1 MNQLININE
10 ETETVSA
17 RDLHE
22 ALEIR
27 ERFSLWISRY
37 KELLSDYEL
46 TSVGKPTEVQN
57 NGGIQV
63 KELEDYDLPLDLAKH
78 ICMMTK
84 TDKGKECRQ
93 YFIDLEKAWNSPEQ
107 VMARALKVANQTI
120 ANLTLQAAEMKP
132 KADYFD
138 ALVDKKLNLSF
149 RDTAKELKIGERRF
163 IDWLIEQRYVYRDQK
178 RELKPY
184 ADRLQKGLFEMKE
197 YNAQY
202 SDHAGTQTLITPRG
216 RETFRLLLEGEEQ

>member
-17 RDLHE
+17 RNLHE

-27 ERFSLWISRY
+27 ERFSLWINRY

-46 TSVGKPTEVQN
+46 TSVGRPTEVQN

-84 TDKGKECRQ
+84 TEKGKECRQ

-138 ALVDKKLNLSF
+138 ALVDRKLNLSF
-149 RDTAKELKIGERRF
+149 RDTAKELGITQTQF
-163 IDWLIEQRYVYRDQK
+163 IQWLIEKRYIYRDTK
-178 RELKPY
+178 KVLMPY
-184 ADRLQKGLFEMKE
+184 AEKLKKGLFTIKE
-197 YNAQY
+197 YISQ
-202 SDHAGTQTLITPRG
+202 SSEHAGTQTLITPKG
-216 RETFRLLLEGEEQ
+216 RETFRLFLKGEEQ

>member
-27 ERFSLWISRY
+27 ERFTLWIGRY
-37 KELLSDYEL
+37 EELLSDYNL
-46 TSVGKPTEVQN
+46 ISVGKPTEIKNDRGVY
-57 NGGIQV
+57 V
-63 KELEDYDLPLDLAKH
+63 KDLEDYDLPLDLAKH

-84 TDKGKECRQ
+84 TEKGKECRQ

-138 ALVDKKLNLSF
+138 ALVDRKLNLSF
-149 RDTAKELKIGERRF
+149 RDTAKELGVTQTQF
-163 IDWLIEQRYVYRDQK
+163 IRWLIEKRYIYRDTK
-178 RELKPY
+178 KVLMPY
-184 ADRLQKGLFEMKE
+184 AEKLNKGLFCIKE
-197 YNAQY
+197 YISQS

-216 RETFRLLLEGEEQ
+216 RETFRLLLRGEE

>member
-27 ERFSLWISRY
+27 ERFSLWINRY

-46 TSVGKPTEVQN
+46 TSVGRPTEVQN

-63 KELEDYDLPLDLAKH
+63 KDLEDYDLPLDLAKH

-84 TDKGKECRQ
+84 TEKGKECRQ

-138 ALVDKKLNLSF
+138 ALVDRKLNLSF
-149 RDTAKELKIGERRF
+149 RDTAKELGITQTQF
-163 IDWLIEQRYVYRDQK
+163 IQWLIEKRYIYRDTK
-178 RELKPY
+178 KVLMPY
-184 ADRLQKGLFEMKE
+184 AEKLKKGLFTIKE
-197 YNAQY
+197 YISQS
-202 SDHAGTQTLITPRG
+202 SDHAGTQTLVTPKG
-216 RETFRLLLEGEEQ
+216 RETFRLFLKGEEQ

>member
-22 ALEIR
+22 ALEIK
-27 ERFSLWISRY
+27 ERFSLWIDRY
-37 KELLSDYEL
+37 EELLSDYGL
-46 TSVGKPTEVQN
+46 SPVGKPTELN
-57 NGGIQV
+57 NGRGTYIQD
-63 KELEDYDLPLDLAKH
+63 LEDYNLPLDLAKH

-84 TDKGKECRQ
+84 TERGKECRQ

-138 ALVDKKLNLSF
+138 ALVDRRLNLCF
-149 RDTAKELKIGERRF
+149 RDTAKEFGITQTKF
-163 IDWLIEQRYVYRDQK
+163 IKWLIDKQYIYRDQK
-178 RELKPY
+178 KILMPRADKLK
-184 ADRLQKGLFEMKE
+184 KGLFVVKE
-197 YNAQY
+197 YISQN
-202 SDHAGTQTLITPRG
+202 SDHAGTQTLITPKG